1 MTVQLSPDRTADP
14 ALLLAPGSP
23 ELAALL
29 EEIGA
34 GSAVRE
40 RDRIAPYE
48 QIDLLREARFGA
60 LRVPVEYGGA
70 GTTLRET
77 FRLIVALASADSNV
91 AHILRSHFAF
101 VEQTLRSVDPEGRE
115 RRLREAAAGRFVA
128 GAATELGGHKVGAE
142 KFGTT
147 LSEGADGTL
156 RLNGTK
162 YYSTGSLYADDLLYI
177 AVDDEENV
185 VSVVVPAEREG
196 VTLED
201 DWDGL
206 GQSLTGTGTTRLENV
221 PIEADEVLER
231 TALGGDGEDAP
242 VKRFGVLQLYIT
254 AVVAG
259 ALRNA
264 ANDAIALVRSRE
276 GRPFAHA
283 AERPSADPL
292 LQEVVGEMVSAAYA
306 AEATVLHAAEAQDA
320 EADSVR
326 DGVPDQDLADQAAL
340 EAAEA
345 KIVVDQ
351 LALTATARIFDLGGA
366 SATKKEKNL
375 DRHWRN
381 VRTLSTHNPL
391 LHKAQALGDNALNG
405 TPLPPNWFF

>member
-1 MTVQLSPDRTADP
+1 MTVQLTDRTADP
-14 ALLLAPGSP
+14 SALLNPGSP

-34 GSAVRE
+34 ESAVRE

-48 QIDLLREARFGA
+48 QIDLLRAARFGA
-60 LRVPVEYGGA
+60 LRVPESYGGA
-70 GTTLRET
+70 GTSLKET
-77 FRLIVALASADSNV
+77 FRLI
-91 AHILRSHFAF
+91 IAF
-101 VEQTLRSVDPEGRE
+101 VEQTLRSTDAEQRE
-115 RRLREAAAGRFVA
+115 RWLREAATGTFVA
-128 GAATELGGHKVGAE
+128 GAATELGSHKVGAE
-142 KFGTT
+142 SFGTT
-147 LSEGADGTL
+147 LSADGDGY

-162 YYSTGSLYADDLLYI
+162 YYSTGSLYADHLLYI
-177 AVDDEENV
+177 AAGEDGEL

-206 GQSLTGTGTTRLENV
+206 GQSLTGTGTTRLQNV
-221 PIEADEVLER
+221 AVDPDEVLER
-231 TALGGDGEDAP
+231 HPLGGDGP
-242 VKRFGVLQLYIT
+242 TKRFGVLQLYIT

-292 LQEVVGEMVSAAYA
+292 LQEVVGEMVSSAYA
-306 AEATVLHAAEAQDA
+306 AEATVLRAAEAQDA
-320 EADSVR
+320 EADSVS
-326 DGVPDQDLADQAAL
+326 GGLPDPDLADRAAY

-351 LALTATARIFDLGGA
+351 LALAGTARIFDLGGA
-366 SATKKEKNL
+366 SATKRERNL

>member
-1 MTVQLSPDRTADP
+1 MTVQLTDRTADP
-14 ALLLAPGSP
+14 SALLRPGSP

-34 GSAVRE
+34 ESAVRE

-48 QIDLLREARFGA
+48 QIDLLRAARFGA
-60 LRVPVEYGGA
+60 LRVPPEYGGA
-70 GTTLRET
+70 GTSLRET

-101 VEQTLRSVDPEGRE
+101 VEQTLRATDSEQRE
-115 RRLREAAAGRFVA
+115 RWLREAASGSFVA
-128 GAATELGGHKVGAE
+128 GAATELGSHRVGAE
-142 KFGTT
+142 SFGTT
-147 LSEGADGTL
+147 LSADGHGY

-162 YYSTGSLYADDLLYI
+162 YYSTGSLYADHLLYI
-177 AVDDEENV
+177 AAGEDGEL

-206 GQSLTGTGTTRLENV
+206 GQSLTGTGTTRLVDV
-221 PIEADEVLER
+221 PVADHEVLER
-231 TALGGDGEDAP
+231 HPLGGDGDGP
-242 VKRFGVLQLYIT
+242 TKRFGVLQLYIT

-306 AEATVLHAAEAQDA
+306 AEATVLRAAEAQDA
-320 EADSVR
+320 EADSVVA
-326 DGVPDQDLADQAAL
+326 GVPDQDLADRAAL

-351 LALTATARIFDLGGA
+351 LALAATARIFDLGGA
-366 SATKKEKNL
+366 SATKRERNL

>member
-1 MTVQLSPDRTADP
+1 MSISAPDRAADP
-14 ALLLAPGSP
+14 AALLTPDSP
-23 ELAALL
+23 ALAALL
-29 EEIGA
+29 AEIGA

-48 QIDLLREARFGA
+48 QIDLLRDARFGA
-60 LRVPVEYGGA
+60 LRVPREYGGA

-77 FRLIVALASADSNV
+77 FRLIMALASVDSNV

-101 VEQTLRSVDPEGRE
+101 VEQTLRSTNKDGA
-115 RRLREAAAGRFVA
+115 RRHWLRRAADGTFVA
-128 GAATELGGHKVGAE
+128 GAATELGSHKVGAE
-142 KFGTT
+142 SFGTR
-147 LSEGADGTL
+147 LRRDDDGTL
-156 RLNGTK
+156 RLNGVK
-162 YYSTGSLYADDLLYI
+162 YYSTGSLYADQLLYI
-177 AVDDEENV
+177 AVDEEERI
-185 VSVVVPAEREG
+185 VSVIVPADRAG

-206 GQSLTGTGTTRLENV
+206 GQSLTGTGTTRLEDV
-221 PIEADEVLER
+221 AVDPEEVLER
-231 TALGGDGEDAP
+231 NALGDDGP

-259 ALRNA
+259 ATRNA
-264 ANDAIALVRSRE
+264 ANDAIALVRSRA

-283 AERPSADPL
+283 AASPAEDPL

-306 AEATVLHAAEAQDA
+306 AEAIVLRAAEAQDA
-320 EADSVR
+320 EADSVV
-326 DGVPDQDLADQAAL
+326 DGVPDQALADRAAL

-345 KIVVDQ
+345 KIAVDQ
-351 LALTATARIFDLGGA
+351 IALAATARLFDLGGA
-366 SATKKEKNL
+366 SATKKERNL

-391 LHKAQALGDNALNG
+391 LHKAQAVGDGALNG

>member
-1 MTVQLSPDRTADP
+1 MSISAPDRAADP
-14 ALLLAPGSP
+14 AALLTPDSPQLAELLA
-23 ELAALL
+23 
-29 EEIGA
+29 EIGA
-34 GSAVRE
+34 ESAVRE

-48 QIDLLREARFGA
+48 QIDLLRAARFGA
-60 LRVPVEYGGA
+60 LRVPREYGGA

-77 FRLIVALASADSNV
+77 FRLIMALASADSNV

-101 VEQTLRSVDPEGRE
+101 VEQTLRSTDPAQRE
-115 RRLREAAAGRFVA
+115 RWLRRAAAGTFVA
-128 GAATELGGHKVGAE
+128 GAATELGSHKVGAE
-142 KFGTT
+142 SFGTR
-147 LSEGADGTL
+147 LRRDADGTL
-156 RLNGTK
+156 RLNGVK
-162 YYSTGSLYADDLLYI
+162 YYSTGSLYADELLYI
-177 AVDDEENV
+177 AVDDEERI
-185 VSVVVPAEREG
+185 VSVIVPADRAG

-206 GQSLTGTGTTRLENV
+206 GQSLTGTGTTRLEDV
-221 PIEADEVLER
+221 AVDPEEVLER
-231 TALGGDGEDAP
+231 NALGDDGP

-259 ALRNA
+259 ATRNA
-264 ANDAIALVRSRE
+264 ANDAIALVRSRA

-283 AERPSADPL
+283 AASPAEDPL

-306 AEATVLHAAEAQDA
+306 AEAIVLRAAEAQDA
-320 EADSVR
+320 EADSVV
-326 DGVPDQDLADQAAL
+326 DGLPDQGLADRAAL

-345 KIVVDQ
+345 KIAVDQ
-351 LALTATARIFDLGGA
+351 IALAATARLFDLGGA
-366 SATKKEKNL
+366 SATKREKNL

-391 LHKAQALGDNALNG
+391 LHKAQAVGDGALNG